1 MRQSTDDRLFMES
14 INKVLERLSEI
25 YVNGKVS
32 YRVIFEGIEK
42 LKLKPGTFEFEAI
55 ADFSLD
61 SDDVLGTKIEILVS
75 DIQEVE

>member
-1 MRQSTDDRLFMES
+1 M
-14 INKVLERLSEI
+14 
-25 YVNGKVS
+25 S